1 MILFPWV
8 VAPLTIPLQRFH
20 FLCILTNTCYCLLL
34 VYIVATLVDV
44 KGYLIV
50 DLTGIS
56 LMTNDAWAS
65 FLVLFGHEWSQSE
78 GLSNQRVEL
87 PISET
92 VKVVG
97 GELSWPG

>member
-1 MILFPWV
+1 MA
-8 VAPLTIPLQRFH
+8 APFCNPISSVWRFH
-20 FLCILTNTCYCLLL
+20 ILRILTNTCYCLLL

-65 FLVLFGHEWSQSE
+65 FLVLFGHERSQSE

-92 VKVVG
+92 VKAVG